1 MVIGDILKKV
11 TPDRKF
17 VDLQALL
24 QSVIMK
30 LLANVPKFVDL
41 FQMENFVPFLDL
53 FRGSV
58 QIELYKQV
66 LGGFAKAPSSERVSD
81 PLIVNTLFNLSKVVH
96 DSVNALSFQDEVRR
110 ISKLIVAFIQRIDF
124 GEQEVEKQLN
134 FYVECRRA
142 FANLDAVKAI
152 LVKGVAA
159 LAMKTYNICG
169 GKHNKETS
177 AFVRAC
183 MAYCYITIPSMDDPF
198 GRLHL
203 YVHCGQVS
211 LMNQSLPQA
220 ESLFK
225 AAITL
230 IQEVP
235 LQIESKKDNK
245 MRSSEP
251 ELVEFIHTFVAALVA
266 VPGHPEFGPFYLI
279 RGLQKVVQEYP
290 FTEGTAARAEIYMS
304 MLALLS
310 TVVQPNAPYQYD
322 KVEGNNVLYGGT
334 IEFEQE
340 IQEYINQLIQLIQE
354 EVTVLKK
361 KHKETGMKTKKAK
374 VCVDLLNRV
383 MVSAKLNPRLAELCL
398 TSWDAAK
405 KNKTHS
411 VYRRNTVGHLKRRA
425 IAAGKSV
432 PIYAQLFH
440 KITTTQPTW

>member
-1 MVIGDILKKV
+1 M
-11 TPDRKF
+11 
-17 VDLQALL
+17 DLQAPL
-24 QSVIMK
+24 QSIVMK
-30 LLANVPKFVDL
+30 LLSSIPKFVDT
-41 FQMENFVPFLDL
+41 FQMPNFVPFLDL

-66 LGGFAKAPSSERVSD
+66 LAAFAKSPSSERVSD
-81 PLIVNTLFNLSKVVH
+81 PVIVNTLFNVSKVVH

-134 FYVECRRA
+134 FYVQCRTA
-142 FANLDAVKAI
+142 FANLDAVKAN
-152 LVKGVAA
+152 LVRGVAS
-159 LAMKTYNICG
+159 LAMRTYNICG

-211 LMNQSLPQA
+211 LMNLSLPQA

-235 LQIESKKDNK
+235 AQVESTKDGK
-245 MRSSEP
+245 IRSSEP
-251 ELVEFIHTFVAALVA
+251 ELIEFIHTFVAALVA
-266 VPGHPEFGPFYLI
+266 VPGHPEFGPFYLV

-290 FTEGTAARAEIYMS
+290 FSEGTAARAEIYTS

-310 TVVQPNAPYQYD
+310 TAVQPNAPYGYE
-322 KVEGNNVLYGGT
+322 KVEGNNILYGGT
-334 IEFEQE
+334 VEFEQE
-340 IQEYINQLIQLIQE
+340 IQEYINQLIQLILDE
-354 EVTVLKK
+354 LAVLKK

-374 VCVDLLNRV
+374 VCVDLMNRV
-383 MVSAKLNPRLAELCL
+383 LVSAKLNPRLAELCL
-398 TSWDAAK
+398 SSWDSAK

-425 IAAGKSV
+425 IAAGRSV
-432 PIYAQLFH
+432 PVYAQLFH
-440 KITTTQPTW
+440 KISTTQPNW